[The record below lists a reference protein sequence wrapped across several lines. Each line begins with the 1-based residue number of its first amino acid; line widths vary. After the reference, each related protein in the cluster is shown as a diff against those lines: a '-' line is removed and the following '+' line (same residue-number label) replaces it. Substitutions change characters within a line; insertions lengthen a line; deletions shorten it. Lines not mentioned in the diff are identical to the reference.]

1 MTKTAKKAKVKTSRL
16 TSELLS
22 TADDFRKSGMIT
34 KAAHDKITM
43 RHISVPAATTVRMS
57 GSEIKAL
64 REKNHISQAVFAT
77 YLQVTADFVSKLER
91 DETKPTGPT
100 LVLLNVIRRKGLEA
114 IL

>member
-1 MTKTAKKAKVKTSRL
+1 MKMIAHQSDGTNCPAALVANPAGVCIQ
-16 TSELLS
+16 LL
-22 TADDFRKSGMIT
+22 AAMIQV
-34 KAAHDKITM
+34 AE
-43 RHISVPAATTVRMS
+43 ISVPAATTVRMS

-91 DETKPTGPT
+91 DEKKPTGPT